1 MNFKLRVR
9 RSQRKV
15 KYVPVTLKGGW
26 KKDWTGYW
34 KVSCSLQ
41 WSIPHGTT
49 SFVKYPRYR
58 LPNTHTHT
66 QHTDSAWGFMS
77 TILSPC
83 SGSSLSLDC
92 WVEFPVLSGALS
104 TSAELTEY
112 KTEREKYSEWD
123 RQRERW
129 IERERGRDTVC
140 VLYRFTAI
148 GYNSAT
154 FLQPS
159 QLELY
164 FSFCFRVAQLHKT
177 SSVRFGPQARCRLHL
192 QQLTPRTPP
201 LSRTEGQN
209 SLLHDWI

>member
-1 MNFKLRVR
+1 MWILNYGWGDRN
-9 RSQRKV
+9 RKV

-66 QHTDSAWGFMS
+66 QTHRQCLRVYVHHLITMQWQ
-77 TILSPC
+77 L
-83 SGSSLSLDC
+83 SLSGL
-92 WVEFPVLSGALS
+92 WVNSLCCQVPV

-112 KTEREKYSEWD
+112 KTEREKYSDWD

-148 GYNSAT
+148 GYNSANLPPT
-154 FLQPS
+154 LTTWALFQLLLQS
-159 QLELY
+159 
-164 FSFCFRVAQLHKT
+164 CTA
-177 SSVRFGPQARCRLHL
+177 A
-192 QQLTPRTPP
+192 
-201 LSRTEGQN
+201 
-209 SLLHDWI
+209 